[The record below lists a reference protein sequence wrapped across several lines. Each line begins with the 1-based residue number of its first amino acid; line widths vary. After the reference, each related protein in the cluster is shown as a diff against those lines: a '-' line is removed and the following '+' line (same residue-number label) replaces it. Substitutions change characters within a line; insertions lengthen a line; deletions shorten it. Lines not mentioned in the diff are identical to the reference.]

1 MSLTVFRDEQ
11 HPASKTTGANRH
23 MLLTAALL
31 FCIAVGVGVT
41 LGRIWQDP
49 VSYPLYPG
57 LQHTAQQAT
66 QQAEVAAIRQQAE
79 HQVAALT
86 AKVAALQAQVNR
98 LNMVGER
105 LIDAADL
112 PADQFNLRIEPA
124 SGGPAQADLDVTL
137 ADASEMLQR
146 MAQLEHSL
154 QHEQNRFALL
164 ESIDLNHHIGSYSL
178 LSGRPVLYGYLSSAF
193 GVRTDPFTGEPAI
206 HQGVDFAGTEGDPV
220 IATAGGV
227 VTWAGER
234 FGYGRMVEIEHAGGY
249 KTRYAHARS
258 VEVKVGQMVDK
269 GQQVATLG
277 NTGRSTGPHVHYEV
291 LRNGKAVD
299 PQAYIGQQNNNSYGS
314 ARTAARSQP

>member
-1 MSLTVFRDEQ
+1 MSLTVFRDER
-11 HPASKTTGANRH
+11 HPGHRFGGQVGQR
-23 MLLTAALL
+23 LLSAAML
-31 FCIAVGVGVT
+31 FCIAIGAGVA

-49 VSYPLYPG
+49 VSYPLNP
-57 LQHTAQQAT
+57 LQTTNETTELDAL
-66 QQAEVAAIRQQAE
+66 RQQAE

-112 PADQFNLRIEPA
+112 PAEQFNLRAAPPA
-124 SGGPAQADLDVTL
+124 GGPAQTELSVSL
-137 ADASEMLQR
+137 ADASQVISAMH
-146 MAQLEHSL
+146 QLEDAL

-164 ESIDLNHHIGSYSL
+164 ESLDLNHHIGSYSQ

-220 IATAGGV
+220 VATAGGI

-234 FGYGRMVEIEHAGGY
+234 FGYGKMVEVEHAGGY
-249 KTRYAHARS
+249 KTRYAHART
-258 VEVKVGQMVDK
+258 VDVQIGQLVDK

-291 LRNGKAVD
+291 LRHGKHVD
-299 PQAYIGQQNNNSYGS
+299 PQAYIGQQNNNRYGS

>member
-1 MSLTVFRDEQ
+1 MSLTVFRDER
-11 HPASKTTGANRH
+11 HPGHRFGGQTGQRV
-23 MLLTAALL
+23 LSAALL
-31 FCIAVGVGVT
+31 FCIATGAGVA

-49 VSYPLYPG
+49 VSYPLNP
-57 LQHTAQQAT
+57 LQQPSQQASELN
-66 QQAEVAAIRQQAE
+66 ALRQQAE

-112 PADQFNLRIEPA
+112 PAEQFNLRAAPPA
-124 SGGPAQADLDVTL
+124 GGPAQTELSVSL
-137 ADASEMLQR
+137 ADASEVLDR
-146 MAQLEHSL
+146 MQQLEHAL

-164 ESIDLNHHIGSYSL
+164 ESLDLNHHIGSYSQ

-220 IATAGGV
+220 VATAGGI

-234 FGYGRMVEIEHAGGY
+234 FGYGKMVEVEHTGGY
-249 KTRYAHARS
+249 KTRYAHARTVDVQIGQL
-258 VEVKVGQMVDK
+258 VEK

-291 LRNGKAVD
+291 LRHGKHVD
-299 PQAYIGQQNNNSYGS
+299 PQAYIGLQKNNINGS